1 MDQTR
6 RVCIGAAAFAGTA
19 VAAATGLLLW
29 TALADQGTPVTITG
43 GVSASEV
50 TQLDRVSALN
60 DSQTLQEGAE
70 AEYTYASTE
79 TVTTRLDS
87 VTAAGTLIDESDLIE
102 TERTLTQVTVY
113 AKASTESAVVCYIL
127 PDTLLAAPAQEDGL
141 DWYEVY
147 YNGMCGYVQADC
159 LELDVDTES
168 ATAASALTYD
178 DLYGTV
184 IRDQYIYSSESTSS
198 DILIALSEGETVE
211 LLSSEDGWYCVYY
224 QGTTGYLTAD
234 YVDQSAEKP
243 DWKTEEETAAA
254 RAALRT
260 NIVTTA
266 KKYLGCSYVWAAA
279 GPNSFDCSG
288 FTMYVMAK
296 YGISLPHSAA
306 RQYAN
311 CGTSVSKSDLQEGD
325 LVFFSSTGYYVSHV
339 GIYIGNGQFI
349 HASSASGEV
358 TINNLTDSWYA
369 SAYVGARRVI

>member
-6 RVCIGAAAFAGTA
+6 RVCIGAAVFAGTA
-19 VAAATGLLLW
+19 AAAAAGLLLW
-29 TALADQGTPVTITG
+29 TAFVDQRTPVTITG

-60 DSQTLQEGAE
+60 DSQTLQDGAE
-70 AEYTYASTE
+70 AEYTYAAIKA
-79 TVTTRLDS
+79 VTACLDS
-87 VTAAGTLIDESDLIE
+87 AAASGSPIDESDLIE
-102 TERTLTQVTVY
+102 TERTLVQVTVY
-113 AKASTESAVVCYIL
+113 EKASTESTVVCYIL
-127 PDTLLAAPAQEDGL
+127 PDTLIAAPAQEDGQ

-159 LELDVDTES
+159 LELDVDPEFTTTVS
-168 ATAASALTYD
+168 AFTYD

-184 IRDQYIYSSESTSS
+184 ICDQNIYSSESASS
-198 DILIALSEGETVE
+198 DILIALTEGETVE
-211 LLSSEDGWYCVYY
+211 LLSAEDGWYCVYY
-224 QGTTGYLTAD
+224 QGTTGYLSTD

-254 RAALRT
+254 RAVLRT

-266 KKYLGCSYVWAAA
+266 KKYLGCSYVWSAA

-306 RQYAN
+306 RQYAS
-311 CGTSVSKSDLQEGD
+311 CGTSVSKSELQQGD

-349 HASSASGEV
+349 HASSASGDV
-358 TINNLTDSWYA
+358 TINNLSDSWYA
-369 SAYVGARRVI
+369 SAYVGAKRVI